1 MKRYDLVVFDWDG
14 TLVDSAAHI
23 VASLQAAS
31 RDIGFDPPSDD
42 ASRHIIG
49 LGLQDAL
56 DYLFPSISRADAGR
70 LVDRYRH
77 HYLAGESV
85 VVLFDGVEAGLRAL
99 QSRGHFLAVATGKSR
114 VGLERA
120 LDDTRLRACF
130 DATRCGDEGF
140 TKPHPGML
148 EYLLDRL
155 GVAPGRALMV
165 GDTTHDLEMA
175 AGARVDAVAVTY
187 GAHDP
192 AKLAKAPSTVA
203 VDTPQELWS
212 WLHENA

>member
-23 VASLQAAS
+23 VSSLQAAS
-31 RDIGFDPPSDD
+31 RDIGFEAPSDE

-56 DYLFPSISRADAGR
+56 DYLFPSITRADSGR

-77 HYLAGESV
+77 HYLGGESV
-85 VVLFDGVEAGLRAL
+85 VVLFDGVDAGLRAL
-99 QSRGHFLAVATGKSR
+99 QARGHFLAVATGKSR

-120 LDDTRLRACF
+120 LDDTQLRSRF

-140 TKPHPGML
+140 SKPHPGML

-155 GVAPGRALMV
+155 CVEPSRALMV

-187 GAHDP
+187 GAHEP
-192 AKLAKAPSTVA
+192 AKLAKAPSTVT
-203 VDTPQELWS
+203 VDTPQELWA
-212 WLHENA
+212 WLTANA

>member
-85 VVLFDGVEAGLRAL
+85 VVLFDGVEAGLEVL
-99 QSRGHFLAVATGKSR
+99 KSRGHFLAVATGKSR

-155 GVAPGRALMV
+155 GVEPARALMV

-192 AKLAKAPSTVA
+192 AKLAKAPATVT

-212 WLHENA
+212 WLHANA